1 MDLQLIARLLH
12 SRPSKVVS
20 QIRIN
25 FSMVLNLLLSHSP
38 DQIEKLLE
46 RSFATFLLSRT
57 DARRGPSAPAGAD
70 RTFLWQDFQRHLSF
84 LQQHRY
90 VLPDGRLTEDG
101 LWASRLRVDQP
112 LLIAEGF
119 RLGAFPMEDP
129 VLMAAV
135 VSCFVFE
142 KEADDHLDGDSL
154 PKVLKGAF
162 LHLKEA
168 LTPFAREM
176 YAAGFAVRP
185 LFIRPAAAVF
195 AWANGAPWE
204 TALHIA
210 EMEEGIFSSLIL
222 RIADN
227 LRHIRNL
234 KDIFPQP
241 AASAATAIDLIL
253 RDPVQLY

>member
-1 MDLQLIARLLH
+1 
-12 SRPSKVVS
+12 
-20 QIRIN
+20 
-25 FSMVLNLLLSHSP
+25 
-38 DQIEKLLE
+38 
-46 RSFATFLLSRT
+46 
-57 DARRGPSAPAGAD
+57 
-70 RTFLWQDFQRHLSF
+70 
-84 LQQHRY
+84 
-90 VLPDGRLTEDG
+90 
-101 LWASRLRVDQP
+101 VDQP

-142 KEADDHLDGDSL
+142 KEVDDHLDGDSL
-154 PKVLKGAF
+154 PKVLKKAF
-162 LHLKEA
+162 LHLKES
-168 LTPFAREM
+168 LTPFARQM
-176 YAAGFAVRP
+176 HAAGFAVRP
-185 LFIRPAAAVF
+185 LYIRPAAAVF

-234 KDIFPQP
+234 QDIFPQP
-241 AASAATAIDLIL
+241 AASAAAAIDLVL

>member
-1 MDLQLIARLLH
+1 
-12 SRPSKVVS
+12 
-20 QIRIN
+20 
-25 FSMVLNLLLSHSP
+25 
-38 DQIEKLLE
+38 
-46 RSFATFLLSRT
+46 
-57 DARRGPSAPAGAD
+57 
-70 RTFLWQDFQRHLSF
+70 
-84 LQQHRY
+84 LQQSRY

-101 LWASRLRVDQP
+101 MWASRLRVDQP

-142 KEADDHLDGDSL
+142 KESDDQLDKDAL

-162 LHLKEA
+162 HQLREA
-168 LTPFAREM
+168 LTPFARQM
-176 YAAGFAVRP
+176 INGGFAVRP

-195 AWANGAPWE
+195 AWANGAAWE
-204 TALHIA
+204 TALGIA

-234 KDIFPQP
+234 HDIFPAP
-241 AASAATAIDLIL
+241 AATASAAIDLIL
-253 RDPVQLY
+253 RDPISLY